1 LKNEREKGQKSEK
14 GKMREYVP
22 TIPFP
27 QRLKK
32 KKKEKQFA
40 KFLDVSKKLY
50 INIPFAEDLEKMP
63 CYAKFMK
70 DLLSRKRKLQA
81 NETIMLAKVMRCL

>member
-1 LKNEREKGQKSEK
+1 
-14 GKMREYVP
+14 MREYVP

-32 KKKEKQFA
+32 KEQDKQFA
-40 KFLDVSKKLY
+40 KFIDVFKKLY
-50 INIPFAEDLEKMP
+50 INIPFTEALEKMP

-70 DLLSRKRKLQA
+70 DLLSRKRKHNA
-81 NETIMLAKVMRCL
+81 YKGDD